1 MTKQKPAAASGTSYI
16 NHDSLNFTVD
26 IAGPEGGT
34 PVLLLHGFPQSRYA
48 WRHQLGALANAG
60 FRAYAPDQRGYSS
73 GARPASV
80 ESYALEKLVGDASGL
95 MDAVGALKFHLVGH
109 DWGGHIAWMLA
120 LRSPE
125 RVASLTVLSRPH
137 PAAFAESFKHDAQQA
152 ARSGHHASLLGEG
165 VAQQFRQS
173 GFAQFRKW
181 FQEQAVPDD
190 AAEHYI
196 STLSETGAIEA
207 AIDWYR
213 AGASTFRNTSAG
225 HIVVPTLYL
234 WGSADAT
241 VGRYAAEAT
250 AKFIDAPFRF
260 VEIPGAGHYLTD
272 EVAEQVSTMLLA
284 HLSAPSPTT

>member
-1 MTKQKPAAASGTSYI
+1 MAKQKTVASTASSYI
-16 NHDSLNFTVD
+16 VHDGLSFTAD
-26 IAGPEGGT
+26 IAGPEGGM

-60 FRAYAPDQRGYSS
+60 LRAYAPDQRGYSG

-80 ESYALEKLVGDASGL
+80 ESYALEHLVGDALGL

-137 PAAFAESFKHDAQQA
+137 PAAFAESFKRDAQQA
-152 ARSGHHASLLGEG
+152 ARSGHHASLLAAG

-181 FQEQAVPDD
+181 FREQAVPDV

-196 STLSETGAIEA
+196 STLSEPGAIEA

-213 AGASTFRNTSAG
+213 AGASTFRNTAVG
-225 HIVVPTLYL
+225 RIVVPTLYV

-260 VEIPGAGHYLTD
+260 AEIPGAGHYLTD
-272 EVAEQVSTMLLA
+272 EVPQQVSTLLLEHLLA
-284 HLSAPSPTT
+284 QTPPT